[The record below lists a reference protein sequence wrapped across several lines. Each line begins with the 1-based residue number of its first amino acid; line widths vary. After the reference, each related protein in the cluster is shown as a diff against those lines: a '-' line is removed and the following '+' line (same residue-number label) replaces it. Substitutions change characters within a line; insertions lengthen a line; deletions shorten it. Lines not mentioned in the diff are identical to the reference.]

1 MVDENCLNRLSSD
14 LYVYTMEV
22 PAKHNP
28 SVSKEVNKLNKI
40 LVKINL
46 SPLSY
51 LGHSTKKPVN
61 TSFLWVFMGTNRIVI
76 EKLLFFDHNPYLF
89 FSPLHFLDLLV
100 SFYMPMNI
108 FCLHVCMGMTC
119 VSSARGGQERKSN
132 LLKLKL
138 QVLVNYQVG
147 AGNQIQVL
155 YKSRRS

>member
-89 FSPLHFLDLLV
+89 FSPSAFFRFTCFILHAKEYILLARV
-100 SFYMPMNI
+100 HGHDM
-108 FCLHVCMGMTC
+108 C
-119 VSSARGGQERKSN
+119 V
-132 LLKLKL
+132 
-138 QVLVNYQVG
+138 
-147 AGNQIQVL
+147 
-155 YKSRRS
+155 